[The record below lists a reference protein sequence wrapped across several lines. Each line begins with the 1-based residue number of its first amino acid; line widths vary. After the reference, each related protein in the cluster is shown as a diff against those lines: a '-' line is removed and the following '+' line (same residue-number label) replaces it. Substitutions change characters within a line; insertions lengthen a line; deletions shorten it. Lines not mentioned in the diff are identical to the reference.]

1 MNRPMLR
8 RLALSLLV
16 MGMATVIRPAR
27 ANDNSPVLVEGVVP
41 DEATR
46 AAFIARQPIGRIGA
60 PEEIADLVVY
70 LAGATYTS
78 GQAYAI
84 DGGWTI

>member
-1 MNRPMLR
+1 MGAPLPPAKAEWRVGLAST
-8 RLALSLLV
+8 RLSSVDPWLAVKS
-16 MGMATVIRPAR
+16 THRPAYD
-27 ANDNSPVLVEGVVP
+27 A
-41 DEATR
+41 AR
-46 AAFIARQPIGRIGA
+46 AAFIARQPMGRLGT
-60 PEEIADLVVY
+60 PEEIADLAVY

>member
-1 MNRPMLR
+1 M
-8 RLALSLLV
+8 
-16 MGMATVIRPAR
+16 R
-27 ANDNSPVLVEGVVP
+27 AQGDYET
-41 DEATR
+41 AR
-46 AAFIARQPIGRIGA
+46 AAFIARQPMGRLGT
-60 PEEIADLVVY
+60 PEEIADLAVY